1 MSILLRTFS
10 SFQPTLTSLLG
21 HCNPC
26 SGCFEWPLVTRC
38 EKDEWDS
45 SPRFLVH
52 PLLGVGSKGQSSQN
66 CLWKK
71 TEQVVKSLIG
81 MLFTSYGGLR
91 MAILATSKV
100 SKDFRVTIPKEVRES
115 LKLKK
120 GDEVV
125 FFLMGGVQGRVCFRK
140 A

>member
-1 MSILLRTFS
+1 M
-10 SFQPTLTSLLG
+10 G
-21 HCNPC
+21 
-26 SGCFEWPLVTRC
+26 LVS
-38 EKDEWDS
+38 KI
-45 SPRFLVH
+45 LVH
-52 PLLGVGSKGQSSQN
+52 PLLGVGSKGQSSQL
-66 CLWKK
+66 LWKK
-71 TEQVVKSLIG
+71 TEQAVKSLIG